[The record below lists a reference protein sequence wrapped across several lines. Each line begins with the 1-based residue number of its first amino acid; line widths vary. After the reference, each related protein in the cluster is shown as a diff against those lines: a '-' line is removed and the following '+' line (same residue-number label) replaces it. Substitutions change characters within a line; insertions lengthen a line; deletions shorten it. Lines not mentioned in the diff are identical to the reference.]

1 MNGSQKIGELVG
13 LIAEIQRRRDAIQL
27 QQAAIMQEMQDALRR
42 WDREDAQQLFSLY
55 LRWNELHEL
64 AAQWCDSLARPQL
77 NTYVVDG
84 WFLEDLIHHLTPGPD
99 EEIAHV
105 TGARVGAVRM
115 LSRICQL
122 TTESKTMVYARGT
135 ARSCADTE
143 IEILEHGNLLHA
155 MAHSHPG
162 GGADA
167 THPSSIDIN
176 YLGTIQRVGSEAIGI
191 IVTRDGWVRFFTVTK
206 PFRVF
211 VMGAGVTQTEEYVF
225 HVTLSDQDR
234 HPKAGLPR

>member
-1 MNGSQKIGELVG
+1 MSGSQKISESVG
-13 LIAEIQRRRDAIQL
+13 LVAEVQRRHDDIQL
-27 QQAAIMQEMQDALRR
+27 QQAAVMQEMQDALKR
-42 WDREDAQQLFSLY
+42 WDRPAAQQLFNLY

-64 AAQWCDSLARPQL
+64 ASQWRDSLARPQL

-99 EEIAHV
+99 EEVAHV

-122 TTESKTMVYARGT
+122 TTESKTMVYARAT
-135 ARSCADTE
+135 AKSCADAE

-162 GGADA
+162 QGAAA

-176 YLGTIQRVGSEAIGI
+176 YLGNIQRVGSEAIGI
-191 IVTRDGWVRFFTVTK
+191 IVTRDGWVRFFSVIK
-206 PFRVF
+206 PFRAF
-211 VMGAGVTQTEEYVF
+211 VMGAGITQTEEHVF

-234 HPKAGLPR
+234 HP